1 MDYNHITSF
10 LDKFKKIL
18 FEGQDNQKIAAEI
31 IEKHILSP
39 IDYKYIKI
47 KNTIIYI
54 EGSPILRSEVLI
66 HKQGILNDL
75 AVLLPNHKF
84 TDLR

>member
-39 IDYKYIKI
+39 IDYEYIKI